1 MFSGRWSPVP
11 QTAWK
16 LHSLYWEC
24 CAWALLEPASLCGW
38 HPSLG
43 TGLQAGLFWDI
54 HMDVSWRKACLLVL
68 CKIGCTC
75 VWFGN
80 ASHGIHVACEFLALC
95 YDSQWQLLPKAM
107 QIFSISM
114 VSAVWNQWQ
123 FSHCHQ
129 WRRGWFGHKY
139 PITKP
144 CYFTLKFSFS
154 DS

>member
-1 MFSGRWSPVP
+1 MEPSPADCLEAAQP
-11 QTAWK
+11 
-16 LHSLYWEC
+16 SLGMLC
-24 CAWALLEPASLCGW
+24 MSSAGAGLALW

-43 TGLQAGLFWDI
+43 TGVKAGLFWDI

-68 CKIGCTC
+68 CKMGCTC

-107 QIFSISM
+107 QIFSINI
-114 VSAVWNQWQ
+114 VSAVWNKWQ

-129 WRRGWFGHKY
+129 WRRDWFEHKY
-139 PITKP
+139 LITKP